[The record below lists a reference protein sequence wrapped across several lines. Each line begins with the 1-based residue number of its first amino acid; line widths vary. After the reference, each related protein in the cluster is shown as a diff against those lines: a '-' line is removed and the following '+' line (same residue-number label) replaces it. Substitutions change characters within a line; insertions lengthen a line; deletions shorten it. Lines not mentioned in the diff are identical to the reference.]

1 MYNSALDVAVIPMSD
16 SLEGFSYILLQ
27 QCNVIT
33 FVTASADLYFVDIC
47 RELYK
52 CVAAVC

>member
-1 MYNSALDVAVIPMSD
+1 MSD